1 MMECKQIQ
9 DLLPA
14 FLEGALSS
22 FEKRL
27 VDEHLATCKRCTAAL
42 EDQKKST
49 LLVQGLDEVEPPPWF
64 TQKVM
69 SRVREEAG
77 RKKGDVFHRLFYP
90 LRVKIPIQALASA
103 LIVVLALYV
112 YRSVEPEMKVVQA
125 PSEIA
130 SRGSVPENQLQ
141 QQHDKAGPS
150 ASIAENK
157 HSLGQRHERPAGT
170 TAEVSRTEV
179 PKIYER
185 EEAPPLGSPAPEP
198 AKAKKKEPAAEKQVQ
213 EMRATAPKP
222 TQQAAAQA
230 QKVSPPVLTERK
242 AESSVSVGAQAKME
256 EAHDRSVSQSAGR
269 MQAFSAKKEELTGL
283 TLLVNDVTA
292 TAGEI
297 KDLLSQLGARS
308 IATQSRNG
316 ATAVT
321 AELGAEKIEELYRKL
336 SVLGKLEEKGSRPIP
351 TEGFIAIRI
360 EITGK
365 P

>member
-1 MMECKQIQ
+1 
-9 DLLPA
+9 
-14 FLEGALSS
+14 
-22 FEKRL
+22 
-27 VDEHLATCKRCTAAL
+27 
-42 EDQKKST
+42 
-49 LLVQGLDEVEPPPWF
+49 
-64 TQKVM
+64 
-69 SRVREEAG
+69 
-77 RKKGDVFHRLFYP
+77 
-90 LRVKIPIQALASA
+90 
-103 LIVVLALYV
+103 
-112 YRSVEPEMKVVQA
+112 
-125 PSEIA
+125 
-130 SRGSVPENQLQ
+130 
-141 QQHDKAGPS
+141 
-150 ASIAENK
+150 
-157 HSLGQRHERPAGT
+157 
-170 TAEVSRTEV
+170 
-179 PKIYER
+179 
-185 EEAPPLGSPAPEP
+185 
-198 AKAKKKEPAAEKQVQ
+198 
-213 EMRATAPKP
+213 
-222 TQQAAAQA
+222 
-230 QKVSPPVLTERK
+230 VLTERK